1 MTRAELLRKYEAM
14 AEGLVPGTLAP
25 VAEVYRQ
32 FARELMGLDGVGDEP
47 LYVDT
52 NRAALM
58 LGVSPKTVANWCS
71 AGRFE
76 GARKTGE
83 GHGGKWVIPLTAIR
97 QYLGAPEN
105 AEALV

>member
-1 MTRAELLRKYEAM
+1 MTRAELLRKYERLAD
-14 AEGLVPGTLAP
+14 GLVPGTLAP
-25 VAEVYRQ
+25 VADVYRQ
-32 FARELMGLDGVGDEP
+32 FTRELADLEGAGDDV

-52 NRAALM
+52 DRTALM
-58 LGVSPKTVANWCS
+58 LGVSPKTVAHWCA

-97 QYLGAPEN
+97 RYLRAPEN